1 MIEPDRQ
8 TVADAIGQR
17 FADDKLTPPATV
29 LREMRWDALSGCWM
43 FFWRGMWLGIEPD
56 GYVHS

>member
-8 TVADAIGQR
+8 TVADAIGKR
-17 FADDKLTPPATV
+17 FEGDPIAPPATV
-29 LREMRWDALSGCWM
+29 LRDMRWDALSGCWM
-43 FFWRGMWLGIEPD
+43 FHWRGMWLGIEPD